1 MQFLVHGSIAYD
13 LLLGYDGSFPDAI
26 DPAHLDE
33 LSVSF
38 VAPLYKRHHGGT
50 GANIAWNLK
59 LLGQDPLLVGT
70 VGTDGGPYTALLDGY
85 KISTKHIERR
95 TDAITATAIIATDT
109 AERQITFFH
118 PGADALGSH
127 PDHEEF
133 SDCVLCIIGP
143 RNAVLMLKAA
153 QLCEKNAI
161 PYLFDPG
168 QLSHVFGRDEFR
180 RAVKGSRGMIVNEYE
195 WALASEKLKW
205 STDDVTD
212 ACGLLVVTHGEEGLT
227 LTDTKH
233 ELVVSAA
240 KPDKIVNPTGA
251 GDALRAGLLTGLGAG
266 WSLEDAGRLGAVM
279 GSFAVEYEGTLLP
292 HLDLEDVTERFKS
305 TYGKAMPKIKV

>member
-1 MQFLVHGSIAYD
+1 MRFLVHGSIAYD

-26 DPAHLDE
+26 DPAHLDD

-38 VAPLYKRHHGGT
+38 IAPFYKRHHGGT

-59 LLGQDPLLVGT
+59 LLGQDPMLVGT
-70 VGTDGGPYTALLDGY
+70 VGTDGGAYTSLLDVHN
-85 KISTKHIERR
+85 ISTKYIERR
-95 TDAITATAIIATDT
+95 DDAITATAVVATDT
-109 AERQITFFH
+109 SERQIAFFH

-127 PDHEEF
+127 PDHKIF
-133 SDCVLCIIGP
+133 SDCAYAIIGP
-143 RNAVLMLKAA
+143 RNAVLMLNAADACKA
-153 QLCEKNAI
+153 NNI
-161 PYLFDPG
+161 PYIFDPG

-227 LTDTKH
+227 LTDTK
-233 ELVVSAA
+233 EEIVVPAA
-240 KPDKIVNPTGA
+240 KPKKIVNPTGA
-251 GDALRAGLLTGLGAG
+251 GDGLRAGLLTGLGAG
-266 WSLEDAGRLGAVM
+266 WSLEDSGRLGAVM
-279 GSFAVEYEGTLLP
+279 GSFVVEYEGTLLP
-292 HLDLEDVTERFKS
+292 QLDLKDVSERFKK
-305 TYGKAMPKIKV
+305 TYGNAMPQIKV